1 MLIDFSV
8 EQVSNII
15 KKLDPN
21 KVYGHDKF
29 TYVENMWEFN
39 KKTLA
44 TIFKIW
50 F

>member
-1 MLIDFSV
+1 MLIDFCV

-15 KKLDPN
+15 KKLHPN
-21 KVYGHDKF
+21 KAYGHDKF

-39 KKTLA
+39 KTLA